1 MWAYRDGQQVASID
15 VVTGTQ
21 STHNDTPKGV
31 FYVMYKQ
38 TKTTLRGSRADGAAY
53 ASPVEYW
60 VPFTLD
66 GCGFHDA
73 DWRKNW
79 SNTAYLK
86 EGSLGCVNMKPSE
99 AANVF
104 NNLSQSEPVVIY

>member
-1 MWAYRDGQQVASID
+1 MLCI
-15 VVTGTQ
+15 
-21 STHNDTPKGV
+21 N
-31 FYVMYKQ
+31 KQ
-38 TKTTLRGSRADGAAY
+38 KTTLRGSRADGAAY

-86 EGSLGCVNMKPSE
+86 EGSFRVCQYETK
-99 AANVF
+99 
-104 NNLSQSEPVVIY
+104 

>member
-53 ASPVEYW
+53 ASPV
-60 VPFTLD
+60 VVVFMMQIGGKIGQTQLI
-66 GCGFHDA
+66 
-73 DWRKNW
+73 
-79 SNTAYLK
+79 LK
-86 EGSLGCVNMKPSE
+86 KVL
-99 AANVF
+99 
-104 NNLSQSEPVVIY
+104 